1 MSALCNE
8 QRIENI
14 RFAGNAQNRFESMG
28 KRKGGLSMDHMFTL
42 TGTTLTVHLP
52 SEVDHH
58 STELLQREMDQ
69 LIQSRNIRCILFDF
83 GDTVFMD
90 SSGIGMLLGRYKMI
104 RFVGGTMAAINVK
117 ERMRRVLLLSGVYKV
132 IDIYEGLP
140 QQSKLL

>member
-1 MSALCNE
+1 MY
-8 QRIENI
+8 RTD
-14 RFAGNAQNRFESMG
+14 FESMG

-58 STELLQREMDQ
+58 STELLQRETDQ

-90 SSGIGMLLGRYKMI
+90 SSG
-104 RFVGGTMAAINVK
+104 MAAINVK
-117 ERMRRVLLLSGVYKV
+117 ERMRRVLLLSGVYRV

>member
-14 RFAGNAQNRFESMG
+14 RLTGNAQSRFESMG

-58 STELLQREMDQ
+58 STELLQRETDQ

-90 SSGIGMLLGRYKMI
+90 SSGIGMLLGRYKTI

>member
-1 MSALCNE
+1 MY
-8 QRIENI
+8 RTD
-14 RFAGNAQNRFESMG
+14 FESMG

-58 STELLQREMDQ
+58 STELLQRETDQ

-90 SSGIGMLLGRYKMI
+90 SSGIGMLLGRYKMLSLI
-104 RFVGGTMAAINVK
+104 HICAWQGAAGAESQCEYSGS
-117 ERMRRVLLLSGVYKV
+117 ERIVCGAR
-132 IDIYEGLP
+132 
-140 QQSKLL
+140 

>member
-1 MSALCNE
+1 
-8 QRIENI
+8 
-14 RFAGNAQNRFESMG
+14 
-28 KRKGGLSMDHMFTL
+28 MDHMFTL

-58 STELLQREMDQ
+58 STEQLQRETDR

-117 ERMRRVLLLSGVYKV
+117 ERMRRVLLLSGVIAAETKHYLKHLDEKDESEIPV
-132 IDIYEGLP
+132 VDR
-140 QQSKLL
+140 